1 MPNIRFTY
9 MYRDASNYK
18 SHGEAVFTNCTS
30 LGVDEIERRIKAALY
45 DGEYFIAWQVKI
57 EELFFEEM
65 PGDDDH
71 PWHEYAWVEETDRAA
86 FDPAGLI
93 ILGHRRDVTEFLT
106 DLEQASKA
114 GWDDRSGEELA
125 ALAFYADTAP
135 CGQRTLCP
143 TFAQFKT
150 RR

>member
-1 MPNIRFTY
+1 MPNICFSY
-9 MYRDASNYK
+9 MYRDASNCTNHGK
-18 SHGEAVFTNCTS
+18 SVFTNRTF
-30 LGVDEIERRIKAALY
+30 LGMEEIKQRIRAALH
-45 DGEYFIAWQVKI
+45 DGKYFIAWQIKL
-57 EELFFEEM
+57 EELFFET
-65 PGDDDH
+65 PCDDDH
-71 PWHEYAWVEETDRAA
+71 PWHKYVQVEETTRPA